1 MGCSEWIQDL
11 VKDGTG
17 KVPDILILCGYSEAE
32 WGVSE
37 GSSISSGIK
46 HDLCYI
52 HTPRDCEWDQERDQ
66 DQWVLIYYAEIFT
79 LI

>member
-1 MGCSEWIQDL
+1 MTKQTNEEITMGCSEWIQDL

-17 KVPDILILCGYSEAE
+17 KDPDILILCGYSEAE

-37 GSSISSGIK
+37 GSSISSGIE

-52 HTPRDCEWDQERDQ
+52 RTPRDCEWD
-66 DQWVLIYYAEIFT
+66 
-79 LI
+79 